1 MEVEVEGYDI
11 KPRRS
16 LIRRDHALRAA
27 RGLIPDAASHTHP
40 SIMQREFVLEPI
52 YIYRRISY
60 AYRCVC
66 TLRSCSLIKIH

>member
-40 SIMQREFVLEPI
+40 SIMQREFVFESI
-52 YIYRRISY
+52 YI
-60 AYRCVC
+60 
-66 TLRSCSLIKIH
+66 